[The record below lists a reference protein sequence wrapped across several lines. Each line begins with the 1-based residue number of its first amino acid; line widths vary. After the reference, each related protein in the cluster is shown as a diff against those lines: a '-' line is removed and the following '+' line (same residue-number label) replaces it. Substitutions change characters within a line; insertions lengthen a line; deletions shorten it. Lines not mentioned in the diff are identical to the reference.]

1 MSAHT
6 PGPWGYSD
14 AGANFHAYTQSDV
27 HTFGIHGPRWDGPQ
41 NSWLA
46 DCYSGRIGSDGISR
60 DEALANARLVA
71 SAPELLEACKTF
83 AEWLRREEQG
93 SRGQPW
99 EGKRDTA
106 EGEAAW
112 RVWFYENLAICD
124 LAQKQARAAIA
135 KATGESQ

>member
-1 MSAHT
+1 VSAHT

-60 DEALANARLVA
+60 DEALANARLIA
-71 SAPELLEACKTF
+71 AAPAMLEALERISELSMSQFYKPQD
-83 AEWLRREEQG
+83 LG
-93 SRGQPW
+93 M
-99 EGKRDTA
+99 
-106 EGEAAW
+106 AAIH
-112 RVWFYENLAICD
+112 LA
-124 LAQKQARAAIA
+124 KAAIA
-135 KATGESQ
+135 KATGEAP

>member
-60 DEALANARLVA
+60 DEALANARLIAAAPDLLAALVA
-71 SAPELLEACKTF
+71 MNALAKGPSAGVT
-83 AEWLRREEQG
+83 Q
-93 SRGQPW
+93 
-99 EGKRDTA
+99 
-106 EGEAAW
+106 
-112 RVWFYENLAICD
+112 
-124 LAQKQARAAIA
+124 AQKREAIAAAESAIA
-135 KATGESQ
+135 KATGVV